1 MPADTA
7 YGSEERGLGVAPSSM
22 MDEVL
27 LPRKSLSVGAMG
39 RGDEGRRYRLL
50 APIDRG
56 GMGELFLAEMTA
68 PGQDSA
74 YVVLKRLLAD
84 LLDDDKYVSM
94 FHSEAAVMS
103 KLNHGNIVRVFDMPV
118 IDGAP
123 CLAMEYVRG
132 RNVQQILTRH
142 DELGTKIPPAIVLRI
157 MADVLDGLA
166 YAHDFHL
173 EDGTPLNLVHR
184 DVTPGNVL
192 VSFDGDVKLTDFGIA
207 KSQMS
212 AVSTTVGIV
221 KGKARYLSPEQILGE
236 AATPSSD
243 VFSAASVICEMLT
256 GTPTFDRASVPKTL
270 YAIVNGNRPN
280 LEEALDFRAPLLVQT
295 LDRALASKP
304 PDRIKTAAEFRDQL
318 EAAMRLLPNGRAD
331 REAVGAYISQLFA
344 DAEDPLARY
353 EAAPAGIAS
362 PGGVPEKTE
371 AEVATVHGYQPA
383 PPPPID
389 DLEKSSQ
396 RFVGTELI
404 RERPRQES
412 DVFRQARTSG
422 IGQVQPP
429 PPPPPSSDD
438 EYATDDPSVP
448 SAEALAL
455 AAASAQAGPTQ
466 IVRGQPVDAPGAT
479 QQTSAEDPNES
490 VDEALSVLAWL
501 QARQSADA
509 LAADRGTP
517 APSISGPSITSST
530 SAPQLDLKALSVPD
544 EPLPNLKNTGGKTLM
559 VFLGGLA
566 LGVVL
571 TLGVQSIIA
580 TPEAPATEAIARVE
594 STEAKTEDPP
604 PPPVE
609 AAPVELAPP
618 DETTEPDAPDEAPVE
633 EAAEAPAAPATLDV
647 LYPRGARVRVNGRLL
662 KRRVPV
668 HGLTLDDKKNTVRIF
683 KRGYRKVISFTPE
696 PGAAYEMS
704 RKLKKR

>member
-1 MPADTA
+1 MAQMSAGPSSGD
-7 YGSEERGLGVAPSSM
+7 LGVAPRSL
-22 MDEVL
+22 MDEQVL
-27 LPRKSLSVGAMG
+27 LPRKSLSVGALG

-84 LLDDDKYVSM
+84 LLDDEKYVSM

-103 KLNHGNIVRVFDMPV
+103 KLDHANIVRVFDMPV

-132 RNVQQILTRH
+132 RNVQQILARNE
-142 DELGTKIPPAIVLRI
+142 ELGTQMPAAVVLQI
-157 MADVLDGLA
+157 MADVLEGLA
-166 YAHDFHL
+166 YAHAFRL

-236 AATPSSD
+236 AATPRSD

-256 GTPTFDRASVPKTL
+256 GKPTFDRASVPKTL
-270 YAIVNGNRPN
+270 YAIVNGNRDS
-280 LEEALDFRAPLLVQT
+280 LEEVLDFRAPLLVQT
-295 LDRALASKP
+295 LDRALESKP
-304 PDRIKTAAEFRDQL
+304 PDRIQSASEFHEQL
-318 EAAMRLLPNGRAD
+318 EAAMRLLPGGRAN
-331 REAVGAYISQLFA
+331 RAQVGAYVSQLFA

-371 AEVATVHGYQPA
+371 SEVATVHGYQPA
-383 PPPPID
+383 SPTPPEAPPPAKPYESE
-389 DLEKSSQ
+389 LSEQ
-396 RFVGTELI
+396 RFLGTELI
-404 RERPRQES
+404 RERPRHES
-412 DVFRQARTSG
+412 DVMRRARKEG
-422 IGQVQPP
+422 VGQVQPP
-429 PPPPPSSDD
+429 PIPEP
-438 EYATDDPSVP
+438 TDDPSVP

-455 AAASAQAGPTQ
+455 AAASAQGAGPTQ
-466 IVRGQPVDAPGAT
+466 IVKGQPVDAPMSEVQG
-479 QQTSAEDPNES
+479 PNES

-501 QARQSADA
+501 QARQSAEA
-509 LAADRGTP
+509 LKAPDR
-517 APSISGPSITSST
+517 APSAPPKAPST
-530 SAPQLDLKALSVPD
+530 SAPPLDLSALSVPD
-544 EPLPNLKNTGGKTLM
+544 EPLPDLRSRGGKTAL
-559 VFLGGLA
+559 VFVGGLA
-566 LGVVL
+566 LGVLL
-571 TLGVQSIIA
+571 TLGAQA
-580 TPEAPATEAIARVE
+580 LMPAEPEEAPEAIARVE
-594 STEAKTEDPP
+594 STEANPP
-604 PPPVE
+604 KPVE

-618 DETTEPDAPDEAPVE
+618 PAEEVEAPPPVE
-633 EAAEAPAAPATLDV
+633 EEPPVVEEPPPAPAPATLDV
-647 LYPRGARVRVNGRLL
+647 TYPRGARVRVNGRLL

-668 HGLTLDDKKNTVRIF
+668 RGLKLDEKKNTVRIF
-683 KRGYRKVISFTPE
+683 KRGYRKTISFEPE
-696 PGAAYEMS
+696 PGAQYEMS
-704 RKLKKR
+704 KKLKKR